1 MAKHRKVPK
10 IVPAEK
16 LNNTEEYEVERC
28 RRTKSEW
35 TTLPRDFDGIQKPQ
49 ARGGG
54 GVFRMTEKFCLSL
67 PPTT

>member
-1 MAKHRKVPK
+1 MPPNR
-10 IVPAEK
+10 VPAAK
-16 LNNTEEYEVERC
+16 LSNKEEYEIERC

-35 TTLPRDFDGIQKPQ
+35 TMLPRDFDGIQKPQ